1 MFNLPWGTHRKL
13 LESLTGAAHLRRIF
27 VQRYFGFIRKIQ
39 ISNKKLLR
47 TVRTTTGSN
56 IRTIMKWSENNSIP
70 EILDQKVDIEYQ
82 TLEEQENWKV
92 EMIKE
97 IIDAKEGDADTSLDF

>member
-1 MFNLPWGTHRKL
+1 
-13 LESLTGAAHLRRIF
+13 
-27 VQRYFGFIRKIQ
+27 
-39 ISNKKLLR
+39 
-47 TVRTTTGSN
+47 
-56 IRTIMKWSENNSIP
+56 MKWSENNSIP

-97 IIDAKEGDADTSLDF
+97 IIDAKEGDADTSLDFQQMNEILKYLCTA